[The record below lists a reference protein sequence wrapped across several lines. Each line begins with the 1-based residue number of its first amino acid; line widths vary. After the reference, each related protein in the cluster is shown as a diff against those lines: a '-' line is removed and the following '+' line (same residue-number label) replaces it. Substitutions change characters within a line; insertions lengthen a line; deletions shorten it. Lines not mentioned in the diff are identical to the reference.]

1 LHEGDLEL
9 QLRVFSEETGT
20 TTPLPEISV
29 SQPLDFLYLFA
40 PIPPAMKKAL
50 FPFLLILLCIPAY
63 AQSISDYLS
72 APFPT
77 GLVASPDGNSIAWV
91 FNDNGERNVFFAKSP
106 DYIAKKTTDYP
117 GDIGVGIAQLTFSP
131 DSKTLLF
138 VRGNSKNPAGQ
149 PANPAQLQE
158 ITDFKIHSINLENG
172 KIQPIGPGSSPVF
185 HPNGNQLVYL
195 MGGAV
200 YSKDLTEPEK
210 EGKQLFIARGSASQ
224 LSFSPDGKLLAF
236 MSGRTDHSFVGL
248 YNLEK
253 NTLNYPESSLDHDSY
268 PAWSP
273 DGKQLAYLRVPNIHN
288 LLPFTSIKESNPW
301 SIRVL
306 DIQTMKAKEVWKAD
320 PGKGSVMVDDIP
332 AVGQRV
338 WWTPGGD
345 LVFPWEKSGF
355 MHLYSV
361 SPKDGSVKH
370 LTPGTGFV
378 ELVQT
383 SFVKHELLLTT
394 NIGDIE
400 RRNMLRLDLNT
411 FQTEPLTSPKTIEWA
426 PVRIENGIAFLASNF
441 DKPAWPMIELYGN
454 RKMLAADF
462 FPSGFPENLSCP
474 EQVNL
479 TAKDGFKS
487 FAQILLPADYDPKK
501 KYPAVIFLHGGSR
514 RQMLMGFNYSQYYS
528 NAYGMQQYFATKGYI
543 ALTLNYR
550 SGIGY
555 GIDFREEENYGAG
568 GASEVQDVMAAA
580 DYLAERTDV
589 DASKII
595 PWGGSYGGFL
605 TAHAL
610 SQAPGKFL
618 TGVDIH
624 GVHNWNNDI
633 SVFAPW
639 YAPEKFPEMAELA
652 FKSSPMNYVKNWK
665 EPVLMIHG
673 DDDRNVLFSESVE
686 LAEVLRKQGV
696 HVEQLVFPDEIHM
709 FLLQRNW
716 VAAFEATFRFINDQ
730 VNKK

>member
-1 LHEGDLEL
+1 
-9 QLRVFSEETGT
+9 
-20 TTPLPEISV
+20 
-29 SQPLDFLYLFA
+29 
-40 PIPPAMKKAL
+40 MKKAIL
-50 FPFLLILLCIPAY
+50 PFLLILLCVPAF

-106 DYIAKKTTDYP
+106 DYTAKKITDYP
-117 GDIGVGIAQLTFSP
+117 GDNGVGIAQLTFSP

-138 VRGNSKNPAGQ
+138 VRGNSRNSAGQ
-149 PANPAQLQE
+149 AANPAQLQE
-158 ITDFKIHSINLENG
+158 NTDFKIHSITLETEE
-172 KIQPIGPGSSPVF
+172 IQLIGPGSSPIF
-185 HPNGNQLVYL
+185 HPNNEKIAYL
-195 MGGAV
+195 IGGSV
-200 YSKDLTEPEK
+200 YSKDLNEPEK
-210 EGKQLFIARGSASQ
+210 EGKQLFIARGSISQ

-248 YNLEK
+248 YDLAN
-253 NTLNYPESSLDHDSY
+253 NTLNYPETSLDHDSY
-268 PAWSP
+268 PAWSA
-273 DGKQLAYLRVPNIHN
+273 DGKLLAYLRVPNINN
-288 LLPFTSIKESNPW
+288 LLPFTSIKEANPW

-338 WWTPGGD
+338 WWTPRGD
-345 LVFPWEKSGF
+345 LVFPWEKTGF
-355 MHLYSV
+355 IHLYTV
-361 SPKDGSVKH
+361 SLKDGSVKH

-383 SFVKHELLLTT
+383 SFVKNELLLTS

-400 RRNMLRLDLNT
+400 RRNIVRLDLNT
-411 FQTEPLTSPKTIEWA
+411 FQTEALTAPKSIEWA
-426 PVRIENGIAFLASNF
+426 PVRIENGMAFLSSNF
-441 DKPAWPMIELYGN
+441 DKPAWPMIELDGN
-454 RKMLAADF
+454 QKMLAADF
-462 FPSGFPENLSCP
+462 FPSGFPKNLSSP

-487 FAQILLPADYDPKK
+487 FAQVLLPADYDPKK

-528 NAYGMQQYFATKGYI
+528 NTYGMQQYFAAKGYI

-580 DYLAERTDV
+580 DYLAARSDV

-633 SVFAPW
+633 PVFASW

-696 HVEQLVFPDEIHM
+696 QVEQLVFPDEIHM

-730 VNKK
+730 VHKK